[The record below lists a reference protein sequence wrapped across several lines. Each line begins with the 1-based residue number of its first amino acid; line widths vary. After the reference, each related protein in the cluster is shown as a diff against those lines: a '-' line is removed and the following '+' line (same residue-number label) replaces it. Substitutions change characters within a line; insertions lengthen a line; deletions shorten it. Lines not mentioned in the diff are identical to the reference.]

1 MSSKLPEAQDM
12 NMLDDDQKSKERR
25 ITKRSKSFTAT
36 ACRVLATCPYKT
48 RTNDAIHVIPLASSK
63 SDTTAFSS
71 KILHSDCPFVLF
83 PMADSILT
91 SDHLKKAL
99 HVLGLLS
106 LLLLM
111 QKVGATEFKVGGP
124 NGWSV
129 PADAALS
136 YNQWAERNRFQRG
149 DSLLFV
155 YPAGNDSVLYVNK
168 ADHDNCNTATP
179 LELHKDGHTT
189 FKLNQSGAH
198 YFISGVKD
206 NCLKNEKLVV
216 VVLAERSKE
225 SLTPA
230 SPPSG
235 STDIVPSPAP
245 TGEESPSPPE
255 GLVQIAPSPPP
266 GGEEP
271 SPSGASSVFISFIGS
286 IGALVGSSLLLA

>member
-1 MSSKLPEAQDM
+1 M
-12 NMLDDDQKSKERR
+12 
-25 ITKRSKSFTAT
+25 
-36 ACRVLATCPYKT
+36 
-48 RTNDAIHVIPLASSK
+48 
-63 SDTTAFSS
+63 
-71 KILHSDCPFVLF
+71 
-83 PMADSILT
+83 
-91 SDHLKKAL
+91 
-99 HVLGLLS
+99 
-106 LLLLM
+106 
-111 QKVGATEFKVGGP
+111 
-124 NGWSV
+124 
-129 PADAALS
+129 
-136 YNQWAERNRFQRG
+136 
-149 DSLLFV
+149 FV

-168 ADHDNCNTATP
+168 DDHDNCNTATP

-235 STDIVPSPAP
+235 STDIVPPSGSTDIVPSPAP
-245 TGEESPSPPE
+245 AGEESPSPPE

-266 GGEEP
+266 GGEP

>member
-1 MSSKLPEAQDM
+1 
-12 NMLDDDQKSKERR
+12 
-25 ITKRSKSFTAT
+25 
-36 ACRVLATCPYKT
+36 
-48 RTNDAIHVIPLASSK
+48 
-63 SDTTAFSS
+63 
-71 KILHSDCPFVLF
+71 
-83 PMADSILT
+83 MADSILA

-99 HVLGLLS
+99 HVWGFLS

-111 QKVGATEFKVGGP
+111 QKVCAAEFKVGGS

-136 YNQWAERNRFQRG
+136 YNQWAERNRFQMG

-168 ADHDNCNTATP
+168 DDYNNCNTATP
-179 LELHKDGHTT
+179 LELHNDGHTA
-189 FKLNQSGAH
+189 FKFNQSGPH
-198 YFISGVKD
+198 YFISGVED

-216 VVLAERSKE
+216 VVLAERLNG
-225 SLTPA
+225 SLSPA

-245 TGEESPSPPE
+245 AGEESPSPPE
-255 GLVQIAPSPPP
+255 GSVQMIPSPAP
-266 GGEEP
+266 GSEEP
-271 SPSGASSVFISFIGS
+271 SPNGASVFISFIGS